1 MACLT
6 LAGAYSRQ
14 ATPAL
19 AAATS
24 TTPRAC
30 PTESAM
36 RASAP
41 TYDSSRA
48 TASGACSLMSAAT
61 ASWIVFKRRTV
72 SCPAGVDQH
81 PCATSLRRPP
91 LSWTTPYPQA
101 AVPGSMP
108 TTFTKGSYGPGRTNP
123 VQAVTRCGTPAPAWV
138 CEAGAHLGCSP
149 LLAGRRA
156 WGPED
161 DHAVA
166 FGDRDQPGH
175 VRRRLEPRR
184 QHPLGRRLADLVQ
197 ETLELEGLEANQRLR
212 SLGLTEEGVRHAFG
226 AEGECA
232 RRQRQAL
239 LADVDGELALEHVEP
254 LVLFRMNVPRRPL
267 ALADGYLEQ
276 A

>member
-24 TTPRAC
+24 TAPRAC

-72 SCPAGVDQH
+72 SCPAGVDQQ

-101 AVPGSMP
+101 AVPGSIP
-108 TTFTKGSYGPGRTNP
+108 TTFTTESYGPDRTNP
-123 VQAVTRCGTPAPAWV
+123 VRVGATAPTQRA
-138 CEAGAHLGCSP
+138 LG
-149 LLAGRRA
+149 
-156 WGPED
+156 
-161 DHAVA
+161 
-166 FGDRDQPGH
+166 
-175 VRRRLEPRR
+175 
-184 QHPLGRRLADLVQ
+184 
-197 ETLELEGLEANQRLR
+197 
-212 SLGLTEEGVRHAFG
+212 
-226 AEGECA
+226 
-232 RRQRQAL
+232 
-239 LADVDGELALEHVEP
+239 
-254 LVLFRMNVPRRPL
+254 
-267 ALADGYLEQ
+267 
-276 A
+276 